1 MSSVCALRISLV
13 FLWLA
18 SLRCSLSGGALQ
30 SSPPFDDFVLFGQ
43 IHTFSFMKAVSCRPR
58 LFVELGGRVWIHDL
72 ESQYYIFHL
81 PVMNYSEMKGQ
92 LSLIACDQSPTK
104 LWSKPFSVQSDVG
117 ACRLDIFDS
126 AQNYIA
132 QKGKTLQNVIELNST
147 HLFEKD
153 IGETFHKAERLS
165 PDARAK
171 FTSKVFLKMPHGAR
185 PHLKE
190 QVYRNKAKWSINF
203 VVVIFAFISLL
214 IAVLHKDISVSETTV
229 SAGDDATS
237 ESARS
242 SEQDLAAWQL
252 WMRNNTDAD
261 GYSFD
266 SSYGNDFPYAD
277 EDWLENAWTAAEQY
291 LKDAIENTCHGA
303 YFSYNCTVPQQGTP
317 EPAMGRW
324 NRDNAGR
331 LIRQLWS

>member
-104 LWSKPFSVQSDVG
+104 LWSKPFSVQ
-117 ACRLDIFDS
+117 R
-126 AQNYIA
+126 
-132 QKGKTLQNVIELNST
+132 KTLQNVIELNST